1 MTLRDLAG
9 LDGFGRATEPRT
21 PAGGHAHFWE
31 RALSR
36 RAMFGTIGSAAAA
49 AAVGGVLRPLRAIAG
64 PSSDPKPIPGG
75 IVAAGQGW
83 HVYGPGYN
91 VPDDH
96 SSGLAEQSTI
106 TDFNGTIGCTIVR
119 GTGVG
124 RQGPSVIPLAF
135 DSDMRFMKGRYIGED
150 GIVHNGTFGFI

>member
-1 MTLRDLAG
+1 MTLRDLAW
-9 LDGFGRATEPRT
+9 LDLGEPHRQHT

-31 RALSR
+31 RAMSR
-36 RAMFGTIGSAAAA
+36 RSLFGTIGGAAAA
-49 AAVGGVLRPLRAIAG
+49 AAVGGALKPLRALAG

-83 HVYGPGYN
+83 HVNGPGYMIPGDPSSL
-91 VPDDH
+91 PD
-96 SSGLAEQSTI
+96 QSTI
-106 TDFNGTIGCTIVR
+106 TDFNGSIGCTIVR

-124 RQGPSVIPLAF
+124 RQGGAVVPLAF

-150 GIVHNGTFGFI
+150 GIIHTGTFGFI